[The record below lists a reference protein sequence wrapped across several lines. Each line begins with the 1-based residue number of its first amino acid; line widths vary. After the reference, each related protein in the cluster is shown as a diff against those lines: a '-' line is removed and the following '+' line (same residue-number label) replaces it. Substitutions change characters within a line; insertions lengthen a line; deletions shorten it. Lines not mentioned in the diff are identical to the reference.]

1 MINKIVIGTA
11 NFGLSYG
18 INNSK
23 GKVSG
28 ENITKILLLAEESGV
43 SIIDT
48 AQAYGDAEERLG
60 TILKK
65 IKSNLKTIT
74 KLKPSFSD
82 KVSELVDSSLCKLGV
97 KNLYGVLFHEF
108 KDFLKDKGVYS
119 ELKYLK
125 QQGKINK
132 IGFSVYYPSE
142 IEFLFNN
149 NIDFDII
156 QFPYNVFDRRFDYL
170 LNELKA
176 RNVEI
181 HTRSVFLQGLVFMEP
196 EKLPDFLKGAKKSI
210 TELLRITKKSKMSI
224 SKLCLNFVLRNQYID
239 KVVIGVDSFMQFEQ
253 NLLDIGEASFMANIG
268 EQLDKLRIEDE
279 KIILPFNWI

>member
-1 MINKIVIGTA
+1 MTNKIVLGTA
-11 NFGLSYG
+11 NFGLNYG

-23 GKVSG
+23 GKVSD
-28 ENITKILLLAEESGV
+28 EEITRILLLAKESGV

-60 TILKK
+60 IILRK
-65 IKSNLKTIT
+65 IKSNLKIVT
-74 KLKPSFSD
+74 KFKPSFRE
-82 KVSELVDSSLCKLGV
+82 KVSELVDCSLCKLGT

-108 KDFLKDKGVYS
+108 KDFLKDKRVFS

-125 QQGKINK
+125 KQGKINK

-142 IEFLFNN
+142 IEFLFNS
-149 NIDFDII
+149 NIDFDFI

-181 HTRSVFLQGLVFMEP
+181 HTRSVFLQGLVFMKP
-196 EKLPDFLKGAKKSI
+196 EKLPNSLKGANKSI
-210 TELLRITKKSKMSI
+210 TELLNITKKSNMSI
-224 SKLCLNFVLRNQYID
+224 SKLCLNFVLRNQFID

-253 NLLDIGEASFMANIG
+253 NILDIRGAFFMDNID
-268 EQLDKLRIEDE
+268 EQLEKLRIEDE
-279 KIILPFNWI
+279 KIILPFNWV